1 MYFIIFSIIYIYIM
15 ETIDNQIINQEKEEI
30 NTLDNQINQQEKRD
44 GRRKPRSQKQIEA
57 FEVAKNKR
65 YTILRER
72 KEELNKLLE
81 EKVIQKALSIK
92 KRQIK
97 AMSIFDGIPDDNTP
111 IEEIKNIVR
120 STPASKMHSQVVDS
134 TPIKRIN
141 NKEINKNNFLF
152 I

>member
-1 MYFIIFSIIYIYIM
+1 MYFIIFSIICIYIM

-30 NTLDNQINQQEKRD
+30 NTLDNQIINQEKKD
-44 GRRKPRSQKQIEA
+44 GRRKPRTQKQIEA

-97 AMSIFDGIPDDNTP
+97 AMAIFDGIPDDNTP

-120 STPASKMHSQVVDS
+120 STP
-134 TPIKRIN
+134 IKRIN